1 MNCPAMSASASSSRS
16 YSTFRP
22 RPLLPQTSHDSQRSV
37 LQYSRSPS
45 EVFATS
51 PLRLL
56 GKHSLPLR
64 AVVTSKSIS
73 SSSAVVS
80 GDEKIGV
87 LLLNL
92 GGPETL
98 DDVQPFLFNLF
109 ADPDIIRLPPL
120 FQFLQKPLAQFI
132 SVARAPKSKEGY
144 ASIGGGSPLRHI
156 TDAQAE
162 ELSKCLSEKNV
173 PAKVYVGMRYWHP
186 FTEEAIEQI
195 KTDGITKLVVL
206 PLYPQFSIS
215 TSGSSLRLLE
225 RIFREDEYLVN
236 MQHTVIPSWYQREGY
251 IKAMANLIQN
261 ELGKFD
267 FPSQVVIFF
276 SAHGVPLAYVEEA
289 GDPYKAEMEECVDL
303 IMEELDKRSIT
314 NAYTLAYQSRVGPVE
329 WLKPYT
335 EEAIT
340 ELGKK
345 GVENLLAVPISFVSE
360 HIETLEEIDVEY
372 KELALKSGIK
382 NWGRVPALGTE
393 PLFISDLADAVVESL
408 PYVGAMAVSNLE
420 ARQSLVPL
428 GSVEELLATYDSQR
442 RELPAP
448 VTMWEWGWTRSAET
462 WNGRAAMLAV
472 LALLIFKLDFQSDD
486 RDLTLVGEIPSSER
500 FHRLAWGK
508 NGSGSEQ
515 FSLGLIAGGLVD
527 GNIDL
532 WNPLS
537 LIGSQSALVGHL
549 SVHKGPVRG
558 LEFNAI
564 APNLLA
570 SAADDGEICIWDL
583 AKPSEPSHFP
593 LLKGSGSAT
602 QGEISFISWNRK
614 VQQILASTSYNGT
627 TAIWDLRKQKP
638 IINFADSVRRRCSVL
653 QWNPDIATQIMVAS
667 DDDSSPTLKL
677 WDMRNTMS
685 PVREFTGHQKGVIA
699 MEWCPS
705 DSSYLLTCAKDN
717 RTICWDTNTAEIVA
731 ELPAGNN
738 WNFDV
743 HWYPKIPGVI
753 SASSFDGKIG
763 IYNIEGCSRYGAEEN
778 NFSTAPLRAPKWYKR
793 PVGASFGFGGKL
805 VSFHAKAPPKG
816 ASNIPSEVFLHSLV
830 TEQSLVSRTSEF
842 EAAIENG
849 DKTSLK
855 GLCGK
860 KSEETE
866 SEEEKETWGLLK
878 IMFEEEGTT
887 REKLISHLG
896 FSLPSVEKD
905 HAVDGLSS
913 DLNDIGLEDSAPEP
927 VKINEAAAFA
937 MDNGEDFFDNFPSKP
952 DTPVST
958 SSKDFMPPDTDSS
971 AKVEET
977 QEIPEEEEEEGSDKV
992 FDDAI
997 QRALVVGN
1005 YNEAVDQCISANKMA
1020 DALVIAHV
1028 GGTALWEST
1037 REKYLKTSGAPYMKI
1052 VSAMVNNDLT
1062 SLIYTRSL
1070 KFWKETLALLCT
1082 FAQGEQWASLC
1093 DVLASKLMA
1102 AGNTLAAVFC
1112 YICAGNVDRTVEIWS
1127 RSLAN
1132 ERNGRSYAELLQDL
1146 MEKTLVL
1153 ALATGNKKFSA
1164 SLCKLF
1170 ESYAEILASQGLL
1183 TTAMKYLKVLDS
1195 GGLSLELS
1203 ILRDRISLSAEPETN
1218 AAASGTQLQSTIP
1231 YNQEPTQAQPNVL
1244 SNPYDNQYQQAYT
1257 DSYGGGY
1264 VPSASHATMQQAT
1277 MFMPHQAQPAPQ
1289 PSYPPAPA
1297 SNAQPSMRTT
1307 FVPSTPPALKNADQY
1322 QQPAVGF
1329 HSFTGPSN
1337 NAYPV
1342 PPAPNSYV
1350 PPGPSQV
1357 GQNLNPMMP
1366 QAVAP
1371 GAGAIGFTP
1380 MSAPGVAPRSV
1391 IGSVQPASPPTQQ
1404 PTPAAPPPTV
1414 QTADTSNVP
1423 AHQKPVVATLTR
1435 LFNETSEALGGARAN
1450 PSKKRE
1456 IEDNS
1461 RKLGALF
1468 VKLNSGDISKN
1479 AADKLAQL
1487 CHALDTHDFGA
1498 ALQLQVLL
1506 TTSEWDECNF
1516 WLSTLKRMIKA
1527 RQSVR

>member
-1 MNCPAMSASASSSRS
+1 MACIKGVGRSASVALAPDAP
-16 YSTFRP
+16 YMAAGTM
-22 RPLLPQTSHDSQRSV
+22 
-37 LQYSRSPS
+37 
-45 EVFATS
+45 A
-51 PLRLL
+51 
-56 GKHSLPLR
+56 G
-64 AVVTSKSIS
+64 AVDLSF
-73 SSSAVVS
+73 SSSA
-80 GDEKIGV
+80 
-87 LLLNL
+87 
-92 GGPETL
+92 
-98 DDVQPFLFNLF
+98 
-109 ADPDIIRLPPL
+109 
-120 FQFLQKPLAQFI
+120 
-132 SVARAPKSKEGY
+132 
-144 ASIGGGSPLRHI
+144 
-156 TDAQAE
+156 
-162 ELSKCLSEKNV
+162 
-173 PAKVYVGMRYWHP
+173 
-186 FTEEAIEQI
+186 
-195 KTDGITKLVVL
+195 
-206 PLYPQFSIS
+206 
-215 TSGSSLRLLE
+215 
-225 RIFREDEYLVN
+225 
-236 MQHTVIPSWYQREGY
+236 
-251 IKAMANLIQN
+251 
-261 ELGKFD
+261 
-267 FPSQVVIFF
+267 
-276 SAHGVPLAYVEEA
+276 
-289 GDPYKAEMEECVDL
+289 
-303 IMEELDKRSIT
+303 
-314 NAYTLAYQSRVGPVE
+314 
-329 WLKPYT
+329 
-335 EEAIT
+335 
-340 ELGKK
+340 
-345 GVENLLAVPISFVSE
+345 
-360 HIETLEEIDVEY
+360 
-372 KELALKSGIK
+372 
-382 NWGRVPALGTE
+382 
-393 PLFISDLADAVVESL
+393 
-408 PYVGAMAVSNLE
+408 NLE
-420 ARQSLVPL
+420 
-428 GSVEELLATYDSQR
+428 
-442 RELPAP
+442 
-448 VTMWEWGWTRSAET
+448 
-462 WNGRAAMLAV
+462 
-472 LALLIFKLDFQSDD
+472 IFKLDFQSDD
-486 RDLTLVGEIPSSER
+486 RELTLVGEIPSSER

-508 NGSGSEQ
+508 NGSGSEE

-549 SVHKGPVRG
+549 SIHKGPVRG
-558 LEFNAI
+558 LEFNAL

-570 SAADDGEICIWDL
+570 SGADDGEICIWDL

-816 ASNIPSEVFLHSLV
+816 ASSIPSEVFLHSLV

-842 EAAIENG
+842 ETAIENG
-849 DKTSLK
+849 DKTSLR
-855 GLCGK
+855 GVCEK

-866 SEEEKETWGLLK
+866 SEEEKETWSLLK

-887 REKLISHLG
+887 RTKLISHLG

-913 DLNDIGLEDSAPEP
+913 DLNGIGLEDTAPEP

-958 SSKDFMPPDTDSS
+958 SSKDFMLPETDSS

-977 QEIPEEEEEEGSDKV
+977 QEIPEEEEEDSDKV

-1028 GGTALWEST
+1028 GGTSLWEST

-1093 DVLASKLMA
+1093 DVLASKLLA

-1132 ERNGRSYAELLQDL
+1132 DRDGRSYAELLQDL

-1195 GGLSLELS
+1195 GGLSPELS
-1203 ILRDRISLSAEPETN
+1203 ILRDRISLSSEPETN
-1218 AAASGTQLQSTIP
+1218 TAASGTQLQSTIP

-1244 SNPYDNQYQQAYT
+1244 SNPYDNQYQQPYT
-1257 DSYGGGY
+1257 DSYVGGY
-1264 VPSASHATMQQAT
+1264 VPSASHAPMQQST

-1322 QQPAVGF
+1322 QQPFVGF

-1391 IGSVQPASPPTQQ
+1391 IGSVQPASPLTQQ
-1404 PTPAAPPPTV
+1404 ATPAPAAPLPTV

-1423 AHQKPVVATLTR
+1423 AHQKPVIATLTR

-1487 CHALDTHDFGA
+1487 CHALDSHDFGA